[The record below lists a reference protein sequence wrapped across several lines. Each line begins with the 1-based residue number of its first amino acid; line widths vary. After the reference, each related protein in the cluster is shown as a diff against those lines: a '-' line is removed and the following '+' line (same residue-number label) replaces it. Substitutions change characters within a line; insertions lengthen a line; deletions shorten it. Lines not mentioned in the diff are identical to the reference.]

1 MSSAEPLVLP
11 AQEASRWPELGVWN
25 FYFLLKFLLLWQG
38 LLNFQVLPN
47 LVFAAV
53 LLVPLQSAW
62 ARWLRNL
69 LALPVAVA
77 LLYQDTWLPPFSRL
91 LERPEVLQLSG
102 DYLLELAGR
111 TLDWHLLGAC
121 LVLLVAYRLLAPWL
135 RLTTLSVAGLLWLAV
150 AQGVPELAPPAA
162 PLQGQASSAGAA
174 PVAQPEGPASSAA
187 LNAYLERFYR
197 DEQAR
202 RTAFPAEPSAA
213 APAFDLLVVNI
224 CSLAWSDLDAT
235 SLRDHP
241 LWRRMDVVFDRF
253 NSATAYSGPAAIR
266 LLRASCGQSAHAGLY
281 ETPDNQCLLFDNLAR
296 LGFAGSLLLNH
307 DGRFDGFLQE
317 VRNEGR
323 LPAPLVELGQ
333 LRHDL
338 VGFDGSPI
346 WRDREVLGRWWQQ
359 RQAGGEARV
368 ALFYNS
374 ITLHDGNRQRLP
386 DGRTRSADYHSRA
399 QVLLDDLNAFVEQLQ
414 ASGRP
419 VLLALVPE
427 HGASLDGD
435 RMQIA
440 GMREIPTPAI
450 THVPVALKLIN
461 MPGAERSEPLHVA
474 EPSSYLA
481 LSELVARLYAGT
493 AQGEQGFDWGALL
506 ADLPQTPMV
515 SENSGTVVLDYQGAT
530 YVRIKER
537 SEWLPYPPNKP

>member
-1 MSSAEPLVLP
+1 MNASAACAVPRP
-11 AQEASRWPELGVWN
+11 WPGLGLWN
-25 FYFLLKFLLLWQG
+25 LYFLGKFALLWVG
-38 LLNFQVLPN
+38 ALNFQLLPN
-47 LVFAAV
+47 LLLAAV
-53 LLVPLQSAW
+53 LLLPLPRW
-62 ARWLRNL
+62 AARLRTL
-69 LALPVAVA
+69 LAIPAAVA
-77 LLYQDTWLPPFSRL
+77 LLYHDSWLPPFSRL
-91 LERPEVLQLSG
+91 LAQPGVLDFSPE
-102 DYLLELAGR
+102 YLLELAGR
-111 TLDWHLLGAC
+111 FVDWQWLGAGLL
-121 LVLLVAYRLLAPWL
+121 LVLGYALLAPWL

-461 MPGAERSEPLHVA
+461 MPGVERSEPLHVA